1 MKAKSKKTLAFI
13 LAMIMGTSGLSSCSN
28 KNNINKE
35 TYEDVLTQYLNYFE
49 NKSVRYYDDFDR
61 LFYITNL
68 DVKEAIE
75 NSETK
80 QECDYQYD
88 GNYLNVF
95 DKIIE
100 NSKNEM
106 ANTEY
111 EYLFCG
117 DEANIDEEKLKLKDA
132 FLNALKN
139 ALYKW
144 DHSCVGDK
152 NDDYHVATTLS
163 ITFDSFGPET
173 ELARYLSDENKII
186 LHISYIE
193 SYCIKNEL
201 DLQEILTWIIEHE
214 FNHLRQHPCSC
225 KINKGQ
231 AYTFTKGSY
240 QDIGAMLIESSAESA
255 IYLEDGNISSSD
267 NFFTSY
273 TYIEERYYES
283 CLMLINIFQ
292 ENSGTDKYY
301 EAIFNTDLQ
310 ALYDYFGANSEKEIY
325 NFYELLFCVDVLSEE
340 QTFDEKDLVR
350 LSYNVNLFNYILK
363 EMVEYTNRNKDFT
376 LEQNIAMFNI
386 IKNIIVNLLENNE
399 YVHDNKYVKKMINKI
414 IESDYKYK
422 EFLSKYYNVSVN
434 EVNNLQENSSITRE
448 LTNYLNAFGTKNGS
462 KNVKDL
468 LERFADLDEI
478 WYALGPVDYNGY
490 NSFIEESGISYT
502 K

>member
-1 MKAKSKKTLAFI
+1 MEFKSKKTLAFI
-13 LAMIMGTSGLSSCSN
+13 LAMIMGTTGLSSCAN
-28 KNNINKE
+28 NKE
-35 TYEDVLTQYLNYFE
+35 TPAKNDVLVQYLNYFE
-49 NKSVRYYDDFDR
+49 NENVRYYDDFDR
-61 LFYITNL
+61 LFYITNK
-68 DVKEAIE
+68 DVKNAIK
-75 NSETK
+75 NAETK
-80 QECDYQYD
+80 QECDYKYD
-88 GNYLNVF
+88 GNYLDVF
-95 DKIIE
+95 YKIID
-100 NSKNEM
+100 NSKAKM
-106 ANTEY
+106 IDTEY
-111 EYLFCG
+111 EYLF
-117 DEANIDEEKLKLKDA
+117 DDNDNNIDESKRRLKEA
-132 FLNALKN
+132 FLNALEN
-139 ALYKW
+139 VLSKW
-144 DHSCVGDK
+144 NSSCVNNK
-152 NDDYHVATTLS
+152 NDDYHVANGLS
-163 ITFDSFGPET
+163 IVFDSFGPET
-173 ELARYLSDENKII
+173 ELARYLQDENQIV

-193 SYCIKNEL
+193 SYCIKNDF
-201 DLQEILTWIIEHE
+201 DLQQVLTWIINHE
-214 FNHLRQHPCSC
+214 FNHVRQHPCSC

-231 AYTFTKGSY
+231 TYTFEKGSY
-240 QDIGAMLIESSAESA
+240 QDIGAMLLESSAESA

-386 IKNIIVNLLENNE
+386 IKNIIVNLPENNE

>member
-1 MKAKSKKTLAFI
+1 MEFKSKKTLAFI
-13 LAMIMGTSGLSSCSN
+13 LAMIMGTTGLSSCAN
-28 KNNINKE
+28 NKE
-35 TYEDVLTQYLNYFE
+35 TPAKNDVLVQYLNYFE
-49 NKSVRYYDDFDR
+49 NENVRYYDDFDR
-61 LFYITNL
+61 LFYITNK
-68 DVKEAIE
+68 DVKNAIK
-75 NSETK
+75 NAETK
-80 QECDYQYD
+80 QECDYKYD
-88 GNYLNVF
+88 GNYLDVF
-95 DKIIE
+95 YKIID
-100 NSKNEM
+100 NSKAKMIE
-106 ANTEY
+106 TEY
-111 EYLFCG
+111 EYLF
-117 DEANIDEEKLKLKDA
+117 DDNDNNIDESKRRLKEA
-132 FLNALKN
+132 FLNALEN
-139 ALYKW
+139 VLSKW
-144 DHSCVGDK
+144 NSSCVNNK
-152 NDDYHVATTLS
+152 NDDYHVANGLS
-163 ITFDSFGPET
+163 IVFDSFGPET
-173 ELARYLSDENKII
+173 ELARYLQDENQIV

-193 SYCIKNEL
+193 SYCIKNDF
-201 DLQEILTWIIEHE
+201 DLQQVLTWIINHE
-214 FNHLRQHPCSC
+214 FNHVRQHPCSC

-231 AYTFTKGSY
+231 TYTFKKGSY
-240 QDIGAMLIESSAESA
+240 EDIGAMLLESSAESA

-386 IKNIIVNLLENNE
+386 IKNIIVNLPESNE

-462 KNVKDL
+462 KNVKYL

>member
-132 FLNALKN
+132 FLNALKK

-267 NFFTSY
+267 KIFTSY
-273 TYIEERYYES
+273 TYGKARYYES
-283 CLMLINIFQ
+283 CLMLINLFQ
-292 ENSGTDKYY
+292 ENSGTEEYY
-301 EAIFNTDLQ
+301 EAIFNTDLK
-310 ALYDYFGANSEKEIY
+310 ALYNYFGAETEDEIY
-325 NFYELLFCVDVLSEE
+325 NFYELLFSVDVLSEE
-340 QTFDEKDLVR
+340 QTFDEKDLVG
-350 LSYNVNLFNYILK
+350 LSYNVNFFNYILK
-363 EMVEYTNRNKDFT
+363 EMVEYTNRNKDFS
-376 LEQNIAMFNI
+376 LEQNIVMLNLVQ
-386 IKNIIVNLLENNE
+386 NVIVNLPGNNKYVYENN
-399 YVHDNKYVKKMINKI
+399 DVKKMINEL
-414 IESDYKYK
+414 IESSYQYTV
-422 EFLSKYYNVSVN
+422 FLSQNYNVSIEEIN
-434 EVNNLQENSSITRE
+434 DLQQNNNLTKEFID
-448 LTNYLNAFGTKNGS
+448 YLNKSGINNGS
-462 KNVKDL
+462 KKVKDL
-468 LERFADLDEI
+468 LNRFSNLENI